1 MRCLGIPNTKEFGEV
16 TKIDEANALW
26 EAIKKKKQESR
37 FVQEEDE
44 EFEDAQGNVY
54 KRKNYLDLQRQG
66 LL

>member
-1 MRCLGIPNTKEFGEV
+1 M